1 MGKGE
6 EQPGGAIP
14 MPSMPWMASRSHP
27 DRPCEDAFWIDR
39 ARGIALI
46 ADGMGGREGAGD
58 AARRSSQ
65 HIREIM
71 SLLPPEGERAGWARR
86 LMEYLRNDL
95 LEYRDKAALPQADAG
110 AVLLVRDGKQAE
122 LAWCGDVR
130 AYLWG
135 DSKLVR
141 LTLDHSKIL
150 EDLPVERQEE
160 ILGHIDRAAMPEEL
174 PEGILRYW
182 QEHNHTSSGIAEGTI
197 GSLRTDLKSG
207 QKILLCSDGVHDN
220 LAHYEI
226 SEAFQEQEDPSE
238 LILERAW
245 SRSSSVHPRAKK
257 DDITL
262 LIIPCS

>member
-6 EQPGGAIP
+6 GEAGSMAMPGA
-14 MPSMPWMASRSHP
+14 PWMASRGHP
-27 DRPCEDAFWIDR
+27 DRECEDAFWIDR

-65 HIREIM
+65 HIREIVN
-71 SLLPPEGERAGWARR
+71 LLPAEGERAGWSKK

-95 LEYRDKAALPQADAG
+95 LEYRAEHKLPEADAG
-110 AVLLVRDGKQAE
+110 AVLMIKDGDE
-122 LAWCGDVR
+122 VEVSWCGDVR
-130 AYLWG
+130 AYLWEG
-135 DSKLVR
+135 NKLTR
-141 LTLDHSKIL
+141 LTLDHSKVL
-150 EDLPVERQEE
+150 EDLPKERQEE
-160 ILGHIDRAAMPEEL
+160 ILGHIDRAMMPEEL
-174 PEGILRYW
+174 PEGLLHYW
-182 QEHNHTSSGIAEGTI
+182 RNHNHTSSGVAEGEI
-197 GSLRTDLKSG
+197 GMVRTPFRAG

-245 SRSSSVHPRAKK
+245 VRSGKIHPRAKK

-262 LIIPCS
+262 LIIPHA